1 MVEKLHYVYVLLD
14 PLDNQPFYVGKGT
27 GRRAEAHLR
36 EHSETE
42 KVAKIQSITRRSD
55 SSLNQVL
62 VRIIGRFVTEKEAF
76 AVEATLIKWVYGFN
90 ALTNLVHGHG
100 SSSIRGANDLSEI
113 PGIDIERP
121 VREYPMVF
129 TSNAIKDNKAHG
141 IDQVLSSI
149 KIAVEKYLP
158 HLTVSEVDMTQPK
171 DPCVYVLLDALI
183 RIQLLVRPRKNG
195 SVPSVIFN
203 IRPVNKRKE
212 ICESFEKRT
221 NEYGYQIKGNRTDRY
236 FKIPHFPKAS
246 SDDNQEILD
255 SLEGIIKLLSRKLS
269 KS

>member
-1 MVEKLHYVYVLLD
+1 MNFH
-14 PLDNQPFYVGKGT
+14 FSGFS
-27 GRRAEAHLR
+27 AEA
-36 EHSETE
+36 
-42 KVAKIQSITRRSD
+42 D
-55 SSLNQVL
+55 SLNGQ
-62 VRIIGRFVTEKEAF
+62 IAKAI
-76 AVEATLIKWVYGFN
+76 YFN
-90 ALTNLVHGHG
+90 CILKN
-100 SSSIRGANDLSEI
+100 S
-113 PGIDIERP
+113 
-121 VREYPMVF
+121 
-129 TSNAIKDNKAHG
+129 
-141 IDQVLSSI
+141 
-149 KIAVEKYLP
+149 KINAVEKYLP